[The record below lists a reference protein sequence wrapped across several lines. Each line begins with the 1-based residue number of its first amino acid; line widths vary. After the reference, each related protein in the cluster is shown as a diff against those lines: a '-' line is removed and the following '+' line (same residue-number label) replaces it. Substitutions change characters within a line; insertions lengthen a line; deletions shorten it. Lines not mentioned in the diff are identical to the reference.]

1 MIDRFMQNQLDGN
14 LALRGL
20 FEPGYANLGTAWS
33 GQYVNLDYMTQMG
46 GVALLD
52 YAYRFSDRPDRYIN
66 YGYNSL
72 LASWAL
78 MNTGTKKT
86 DFGYWYRGEQNDG
99 AVGWA
104 FLPYQNSR
112 TYMNYIKVGACSLAV

>member
-1 MIDRFMQNQLDGN
+1 MERTICKS
-14 LALRGL
+14 GL
-20 FEPGYANLGTAWS
+20 YDSNGRS
-33 GQYVNLDYMTQMG
+33 GITRLCLPIFG
-46 GVALLD
+46 
-52 YAYRFSDRPDRYIN
+52 RPDRYIN

-104 FLPYQNSR
+104 FSPYQ
-112 TYMNYIKVGACSLAV
+112 THVPI

>member
-1 MIDRFMQNQLDGN
+1 MEWTICKS
-14 LALRGL
+14 GL
-20 FEPGYANLGTAWS
+20 YDPNGR
-33 GQYVNLDYMTQMG
+33 
-46 GVALLD
+46 VALLD

-104 FLPYQNSR
+104 FFTPIR
-112 TYMNYIKVGACSLAV
+112 THVPI